1 MKSMSMFTA
10 ALLLVALGA
19 SAQDRGTPGQSPST
33 SPSSEP
39 ASSQYQAPPGSSQPS
54 MATEASSSKTLTG
67 TVESFTEG
75 KTLKIKTAEGKTKTF
90 NLKDAAIDP
99 GVKVGSAVKVTQSRD
114 VNGKSSL
121 TVEPDQGKQ

>member
-1 MKSMSMFTA
+1 MKSISLFSA

-19 SAQDRGTPGQSPST
+19 SAQDRGTPGQSATPSPT
-33 SPSSEP
+33 SEP
-39 ASSQYQAPPGSSQPS
+39 SSSQYQAPPGSSQPS
-54 MATEASSSKTLTG
+54 TVREASSSKIVSG

-75 KTLKIKTAEGKTKTF
+75 KSLKIKTADGKTKTF

-99 GVKVGSAVKVTQSRD
+99 GVKVGSAVRVTQSRD

-121 TVEPDQGKQ
+121 TVEPDQGK